1 MSTAALCAE
10 AAEGLLQQAC
20 ARNVPLELHFQDPR
34 SRRLIIGR
42 TRALGITQDAILA
55 DTPQYRDDDGP
66 IPTGRPV
73 SAHFMLGDKRFGF
86 KTVIERV
93 GVRIRPNQHQGVR
106 GIALRRPSTVK
117 PVQRRTHY
125 RVRLVGSQYNKVALT
140 QAHPK
145 LPDAC
150 PLYGCIGVARLINL
164 SAGGAGVVLE
174 SSERSAAQRGDHLY
188 LTFTLPGI
196 DGDLCMLG
204 IVRYVSSVRSGE
216 SVRLGIEFTPWGG
229 NDFDRCRRR
238 ITQSVT
244 ELERQ
249 ALRRKK

>member
-1 MSTAALCAE
+1 MELRVSCAWEPLTVSTAALCAE

-93 GVRIRPNQHQGVR
+93 GVRIRLNQQQGVR

-117 PVQRRTHY
+117 PVQQRAHY

-145 LPDAC
+145 LPNAC
-150 PLYGCIGVARLINL
+150 PLDGWIGVARLINL
-164 SAGGAGVVLE
+164 YAGGAGIVLDNTACHAI
-174 SSERSAAQRGDHLY
+174 RLGHGPY
-188 LTFTLPGI
+188 LTFTLP
-196 DGDLCMLG
+196 
-204 IVRYVSSVRSGE
+204 
-216 SVRLGIEFTPWGG
+216 RLARNSFPLLLHLSAGG
-229 NDFDRCRRR
+229 
-238 ITQSVT
+238 
-244 ELERQ
+244 
-249 ALRRKK
+249 A